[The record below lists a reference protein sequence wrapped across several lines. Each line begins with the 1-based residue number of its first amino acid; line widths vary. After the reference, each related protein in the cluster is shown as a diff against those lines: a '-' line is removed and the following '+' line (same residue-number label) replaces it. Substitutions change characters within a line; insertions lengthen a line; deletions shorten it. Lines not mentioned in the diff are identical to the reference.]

1 MNALVN
7 LEREKT
13 RLDALSEGRDFSRDG
28 KPRNIF
34 GCFNRLQPDTLCPR
48 EAERQIGESGGEGR
62 LKVTYLIWPG
72 PNQINLKP
80 LWHIEHMAVVGEE
93 IFFRYTPAVALIQ
106 QHVLP
111 MRAAVR

>member
-1 MNALVN
+1 MHSAREGTFHEMANRGIFLVALIV
-7 LEREKT
+7 
-13 RLDALSEGRDFSRDG
+13 
-28 KPRNIF
+28 
-34 GCFNRLQPDTLCPR
+34 CNRILCAP
-48 EAERQIGESGGEGR
+48 ERQRGRSGKVGGEGR